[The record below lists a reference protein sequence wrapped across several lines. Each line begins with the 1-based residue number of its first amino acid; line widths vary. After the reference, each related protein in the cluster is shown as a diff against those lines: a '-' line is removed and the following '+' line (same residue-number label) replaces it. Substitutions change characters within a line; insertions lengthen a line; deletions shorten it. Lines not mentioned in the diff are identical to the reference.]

1 MRRYKVLKN
10 GQDVGTVEAM
20 TTVDAVDAAQRDFG
34 IRIPQDLLKLERDTL
49 SMHILI
55 DTTNSRAIARHDSYQ
70 ALAALA
76 VIQFAN
82 VDTSIIRMGENRT
95 FAVFDPEQLAS
106 IGASVGIEIDPASSY
121 GEKIR
126 KLRAAL
132 ESFEHLNLPF
142 TTEDLERQAFGIA
155 SGDDKPYAFDPSG
168 SKPKPMA
175 KWHFDPQRNRKRIDS
190 SFGHC
195 FSAGLGYGNGVVP
208 PPPAATSAAADAK
221 RPSAPAAP
229 RPKPG
234 ATPAAPKPPKAPSE
248 PATRP
253 KAGTSTGKVWDA
265 ADAALAANPG
275 APVKE
280 LKSLVVAACEAEG
293 INAGTA
299 GVQFGKWKS
308 SKGL

>member
-82 VDTSIIRMGENRT
+82 VDTAIVRMGENRT

-253 KAGTSTGKVWDA
+253 KPGTSTGKVWDA